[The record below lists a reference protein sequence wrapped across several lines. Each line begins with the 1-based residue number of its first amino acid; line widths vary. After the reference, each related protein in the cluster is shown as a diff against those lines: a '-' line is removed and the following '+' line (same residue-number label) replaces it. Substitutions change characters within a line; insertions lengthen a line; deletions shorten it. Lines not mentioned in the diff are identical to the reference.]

1 MEPRPG
7 VGLQLS
13 QGADTLS
20 SWGEGSCMG
29 GVGGGGAPR
38 SYWFGSS
45 THTLRYNLGESSK
58 ASDAVL
64 ICSLVPAVYRLG
76 VEIIKRRCQCS

>member
-1 MEPRPG
+1 M
-7 VGLQLS
+7 QLS

-29 GVGGGGAPR
+29 GVEGGGAPR
-38 SYWFGSS
+38 SYWFGPLD
-45 THTLRYNLGESSK
+45 THATLLYNLGESSK

-76 VEIIKRRCQCS
+76 VEIIKRRC